1 MKAQLAAD
9 LEDADDQ
16 LAADQADLAAALAAA
31 LGKCW
36 QLVKSEAR
44 DAAAASPTDA
54 TATAATEKDELA
66 ADLAAADDQLA
77 AEQADLAR
85 ALVTALAGRL
95 VKSEAT

>member
-1 MKAQLAAD
+1 MQAEEALAAD
-9 LEDADDQ
+9 KDGLRAE
-16 LAADQADLAAALAAA
+16 QADLARKMAARLAQ
-31 LGKCW
+31 CW

-66 ADLAAADDQLA
+66 ADFAAADDQLA

-85 ALVTALAGRL
+85 ALVTALGGRL